1 MTDTASSTPDDLYKH
16 KEGSFQRLTSNN
28 YATWSQNCQR
38 LLLSLGVWKIVDNT
52 EARPEDPGG
61 NPAHQAQRI
70 YEERLSEFDRRYHKA
85 ANVIYNSVS
94 ADIRPYI
101 NTTFDPANMWTILRQ
116 RSSQVGSAMQRTA
129 LHIRFQQMAP
139 KPGAPIS
146 QFFTSLL
153 DIRNQLSGTQQA
165 IDDTMIKARIFAT
178 APPEFETTSIY
189 QQNLPEDTPLETIMD
204 AFKRDESIRALRTDP
219 PALKD
224 ALYSNT
230 SNFRGRGNG
239 RGRGGCGRGGR
250 WTQSTKWCTTAS
262 AILTPPKNAGPRNDH
277 MMMTMTMTMIL
288 TRIRKPRSAGTV
300 ENLDTH
306 SETALSVK
314 KVNKQQ
320 GNLRSREPRAQ
331 VPKPLDVSKM
341 QM

>member
-1 MTDTASSTPDDLYKH
+1 MTDSTASTPDDLYKH
-16 KEGSFQRLTSNN
+16 KEGTFQRLTSEN
-28 YATWSQNCQR
+28 YATWSQSCHR
-38 LLLSLGVWKIVDNT
+38 LLLSLEAWGIVNNT

-70 YEERLSEFDRRYHKA
+70 YEERLSEFNRRYHKA

-94 ADIRPYI
+94 TDIRPYI
-101 NTTFDPANMWTILRQ
+101 NTTYDPAEMWTILKQ

-129 LHIRFQQMAP
+129 LHIRFQQMTP

-189 QQNLPEDTPLETIMD
+189 QQNLPEDTPLETIID
-204 AFKRDESIRALRTDP
+204 AFKRDESIRALRTDS
-219 PALKD
+219 PALKE

-230 SNFRGRGNG
+230 NNFRGRGRGSGG
-239 RGRGGCGRGGR
+239 RGRGGR
-250 WTQSTKWCTTAS
+250 WPQSTATKWCTYCQ
-262 AILTPPKNAGPRNDH
+262 RN
-277 MMMTMTMTMIL
+277 
-288 TRIRKPRSAGTV
+288 
-300 ENLDTH
+300 TH
-306 SETALSVK
+306 STEECWSK
-314 KVNKQQ
+314 K
-320 GNLRSREPRAQ
+320 
-331 VPKPLDVSKM
+331 
-341 QM
+341 

>member
-1 MTDTASSTPDDLYKH
+1 
-16 KEGSFQRLTSNN
+16 
-28 YATWSQNCQR
+28 
-38 LLLSLGVWKIVDNT
+38 
-52 EARPEDPGG
+52 
-61 NPAHQAQRI
+61 
-70 YEERLSEFDRRYHKA
+70 
-85 ANVIYNSVS
+85 
-94 ADIRPYI
+94 
-101 NTTFDPANMWTILRQ
+101 MWTILRE

-219 PALKD
+219 PALKE

-230 SNFRGRGNG
+230 SNFRGRGRGRGG
-239 RGRGGCGRGGR
+239 RGRGGR
-250 WTQSTKWCTTAS
+250 WLGSQLTKWC
-262 AILTPPKNAGPRNDH
+262 IHCQRN
-277 MMMTMTMTMIL
+277 
-288 TRIRKPRSAGTV
+288 
-300 ENLDTH
+300 TH
-306 SETALSVK
+306 STEECWSKKRSHDDDDDTDKKDLKCWHCGESGHTQRNCSIREKGQQAAREFKKQRSSGLLTSPKTSYTSLWVKGVTPGGKPAGVLLSTTLGK
-314 KVNKQQ
+314 EPWLACSIAREREKVWSKQE
-320 GNLRSREPRAQ
+320 GTGGISISLFHP
-331 VPKPLDVSKM
+331 V
-341 QM
+341 